1 MAMKTRSN
9 GELPT
14 PGSIGDFMIR
24 ALQANPEGIQR
35 ANMVAELRKVG
46 FRGSCN
52 LNSVSA
58 LITAF
63 PRIFKTNGNGLY
75 TLQPGFVHAIVETNG
90 AEVAQAIATAHRAR
104 MAPMNAPIP
113 TDGEPPMSPEEAET
127 HLRYAVRSNEV
138 LRRCVLMLLN
148 ATEVMPTITAQ
159 MVGVRE

>member
-1 MAMKTRSN
+1 MAMKQRSN

-24 ALQANPEGIQR
+24 ALQAHPEGIQR
-35 ANMVAELRKVG
+35 ADIPRALRELG
-46 FRGSCN
+46 FKGTCN

-58 LITAF
+58 IVLAF
-63 PRIFKTNGNGLY
+63 PNIFKSNGTGLY
-75 TLQPGFVHAIVETNG
+75 TLHPKAVHAIVEVNG

-138 LRRCVLMLLN
+138 LRRCVLMLLD